1 MKIGGN
7 TFIFDYLYQKNQ
19 DFLTLLLKNQEKIK
33 KSRPIFPRKSRRS
46 RQVEILIEKAFQISF
61 QHFIVAPLHL
71 RSQIYFGSP
80 CTINRHLSGLRTI
93 KF

>member
-46 RQVEILIEKAFQISF
+46 RQVEILIEKAFQIS
-61 QHFIVAPLHL
+61 I
-71 RSQIYFGSP
+71 SIYRLQEKPSVEP
-80 CTINRHLSGLRTI
+80 EENLQMRNLST
-93 KF
+93 